1 MRVSA
6 FGDSA
11 LRLDLPEGTD
21 RTALHRRLLSWPG
34 VSDFLVGDRH
44 LLVTF
49 DGEPP
54 SLDGIFEAHGEGAPT
69 SRRHHV
75 RVRYDGPDLDEVCAS
90 LGLTREAFV
99 SHHSGRDYDVQLI
112 GFLPGFAYLGP
123 LDEMLSK
130 VPRRAAPRPRV
141 PALSVA
147 IAAGRTAIYPFASP
161 GGWQLIGSAVDFTPF
176 SPDTGALLQ
185 FGDTVRFV
193 PE

>member
-11 LRLDLPEGTD
+11 LRVDLPEGTD
-21 RTALHRRLLSWPG
+21 RAALHRRLLSWPG

-49 DGEPP
+49 DGAPP
-54 SLDGIFEAHGEGAPT
+54 SIEGMFEERSKIAATP
-69 SRRHHV
+69 RRHLV

-90 LGLTREAFV
+90 LGITREAFV
-99 SHHSGRDYDVQLI
+99 GHHAGRDYDVQLI

-123 LDEMLSK
+123 LDEVLSK

-147 IAAGRTAIYPFASP
+147 IAAGRTAIYPFGSP
-161 GGWQLIGSAVDFTPF
+161 GGWQLIGTAIDFAPF